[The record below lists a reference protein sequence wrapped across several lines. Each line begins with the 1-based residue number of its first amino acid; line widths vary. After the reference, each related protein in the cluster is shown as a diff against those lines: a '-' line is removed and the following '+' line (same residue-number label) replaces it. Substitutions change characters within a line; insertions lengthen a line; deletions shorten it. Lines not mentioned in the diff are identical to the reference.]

1 MKCIYYRWMYKSK
14 LCKFFIRIGD
24 SVHALATCI
33 VHYYVMYNVQT
44 VGRSQQI
51 SISIFLIAK
60 SESFRIEKREERKK
74 KICLSYFDACFLN
87 FLRIISDTL
96 WRDDSGGMLDVFL
109 HINARTC
116 IVQTIKCLFDVFFI
130 SLSIHI
136 WKLTKFVVA
145 NHNL

>member
-1 MKCIYYRWMYKSK
+1 MGKWNGTNRRELNRAIKLTEAMAGGLRANNYTQRCLWICKHFRLVFRFIYLEWNAYIIYRWMYKSK

-74 KICLSYFDACFLN
+74 RFVY
-87 FLRIISDTL
+87 RILTP
-96 WRDDSGGMLDVFL
+96 VF
-109 HINARTC
+109 
-116 IVQTIKCLFDVFFI
+116 
-130 SLSIHI
+130 
-136 WKLTKFVVA
+136 
-145 NHNL
+145 